1 MTSTLFKLALCA
13 GAALFA
19 AGCGKTDIPPPPK
32 VALPAPT
39 VQGGLSTPT
48 LPTAPLPEPVV
59 PKGAEAPSPTP
70 GQAGDHSTPA
80 FKAGGKNDP
89 HK

>member
-1 MTSTLFKLALCA
+1 MTPALFKLALCT

-19 AGCGKTDIPPPPK
+19 FGCGKTESPPLPKITPPT
-32 VALPAPT
+32 LS

-48 LPTAPLPEPVV
+48 LPTAPLPEPKV
-59 PKGAEAPSPTP
+59 PKGAEAPSPMP

-80 FKAGGKNDP
+80 FKAGGKTDP